1 MPASRLLS
9 LALATSIGSILAVA
23 EAAAQGGIACLPLTR
38 GPDYSFEKVLDIAE
52 AVPLGPLLPNDR
64 GHALIPAVPA
74 DAASGLCLL
83 RHRGSQTEPVV
94 CTQSI
99 DPTSPFSN
107 LGDVDWNERGVIAVR
122 GTLHASF
129 PGSQTSHIQV
139 IEPNGAIFALPTY
152 YSHTPS
158 GRKDYPAITREGDVF
173 YRNEAGDL
181 LLFDATLPGDD
192 KSRRVING
200 QTIAITGVEPAVEGK
215 LYFNATPNR
224 VGTIQNALAPL
235 PQGQSSAP
243 FTTFEVEDA
252 PFGVPTPSR
261 FGAIVYFGE
270 TDIRKRF
277 DVGGVDYV
285 AGDPEFIIES
295 PLAPGSE
302 DAPINTF
309 DAALAG
315 PCKVALKGIARGLCD
330 GGPSDG
336 LVCDPDESPDPC
348 FTGLGGPNDGYCRG
362 PVQGVFVHQAGTYAA
377 IARLGDPMLG
387 STVQGFSTLDGFPVF
402 AGTNAGHI
410 FFPVSLTDG
419 RQLIVRAQGVGAA
432 GAPALPTS
440 CAGVSCRFGL
450 EPQGWLGVSPNGV
463 PLYFDPDIATG
474 YDYTLDEG
482 DPLFASV
489 IVPEPLPNG
498 DASFTLIVG
507 EASFPLEAG
516 EQFDLTQIDPLGVAT
531 FSIRGI
537 DPGEE
542 LDPED
547 PMAFVTGATFM
558 EEREANVTMTAV
570 VPEPGATALGVAM
583 LGALATLARRRRIA
597 RR

>member
-1 MPASRLLS
+1 MSASRLLS
-9 LALATSIGSILAVA
+9 RALVTSVGSMLAAA

-38 GPDYSFEKVLDIAE
+38 GPDYSFEKVLDVAE
-52 AVPLGPLLPNDR
+52 AVPLGQPLPNDR

-99 DPTSPFSN
+99 DPTSPFSSF
-107 LGDVDWNERGVIAVR
+107 GDVDWNERGVIAVR

-158 GRKDYPAITREGDVF
+158 GRKDYPAISREGDVF

-181 LLFDATLPGDD
+181 LLFDPTLPGDD

-200 QTIAITGVEPAVEGK
+200 QTIAINGVEPAVEGK
-215 LYFNATPNR
+215 LYFNAAPNL
-224 VGTIQNALAPL
+224 VGTIQDALAPL

-261 FGAIVYFGE
+261 FGAIVYFTE

-277 DVGGVDYV
+277 DVGGVNYV
-285 AGDPEFIIES
+285 AGDPEFVIERD
-295 PLAPGSE
+295 GGGE
-302 DAPINTF
+302 APIHVS
-309 DAALAG
+309 DATLAG
-315 PCKVALKGIARGLCD
+315 PCKVALKGTARGLCT

-336 LVCDPDESPDPC
+336 LVCDPTAPSDPC
-348 FTGLGGPNDGYCRG
+348 GDGTATGGYCQAN
-362 PVQGVFVHQAGTYAA
+362 VAGVFVHQAGTYAA

-387 STVQGFSTLDGFPVF
+387 SIVQDFVGFTGFPAFV
-402 AGTNAGHI
+402 GSNAGHL
-410 FFPVSLTDG
+410 FFPVRLTDG
-419 RQLIVRAQGVGAA
+419 RELMVRAQPVGASA
-432 GAPALPTS
+432 DPVLPTS

-450 EPQGWLGVSPNGV
+450 QPQGWLGASPNGV

-482 DPLFASV
+482 DPRFASV

-498 DASFTLIVG
+498 DASFTLVVG
-507 EASFPLEAG
+507 EQSFPLEAG
-516 EQFDLTQIDPLGVAT
+516 EQFDLTQIDPDGVAA

-542 LDPED
+542 LDPEN
-547 PMAFVTGATFM
+547 PLAFVTGATFM
-558 EEREANVTMTAV
+558 EEREANVTMTAF
-570 VPEPGATALGVAM
+570 VPEPGATARAIAM
-583 LGALATLARRRRIA
+583 LAALAALARRRA
-597 RR
+597 A